1 MTYCALKFA
10 HKRLCLPLQPQ
21 SHNFYGVCKR
31 RLRIA
36 VLSCM
41 LHNCRH
47 RVPLFSEHRLLAF
60 CSSPR
65 KCSTRARALKM
76 SSRSWKATRN
86 SALAD
91 HETDRVLRSQ
101 ICLMEKQILQLE
113 ELNERVST
121 IQVVVAQLDGKSWST
136 VRTYMHCS
144 HYKF

>member
-1 MTYCALKFA
+1 MTFPGVW
-10 HKRLCLPLQPQ
+10 RTNVFVCLSNLSPVNVTVSANGL
-21 SHNFYGVCKR
+21 V
-31 RLRIA
+31 RINGTF
-36 VLSCM
+36 SCI

-60 CSSPR
+60 CSSQH

-91 HETDRVLRSQ
+91 HETDREETILRSQ
-101 ICLMEKQILQLE
+101 VYLMEEQILQLE

-121 IQVVVAQLDGKSWST
+121 IQDVVAQLDGKS
-136 VRTYMHCS
+136 
-144 HYKF
+144 